1 MKNYL
6 KFYRVLIFVS
16 SVIVLAI
23 LIHLF
28 IVIVTNLDKSIVLQN
43 YIIETFAIALIFFV
57 LVELSLKKVE
67 KLEQEYK
74 NELIKSKVSCKLI
87 EKECFKDIINTL
99 LGYLK
104 EKYKTPVAVFLKN
117 GDSVLP
123 IENSTFNIDDIV
135 SVINNKKRSI
145 VAKLDDAECIFVIP
159 NDSEDL
165 IKDLKEELKN
175 FWTLIENKFIIE
187 ESKKNIEKQ
196 KEHINRL
203 DELVEYTA
211 KISNTLVLEETY
223 MWIIKASMSLFNAD
237 SVSLLD
243 TSKGKG
249 FYNFV
254 GSKNLDLMEI
264 SEIENSINTPYF
276 GEHIDAIVR
285 TGKINYIPNTDE
297 FPGWAYGK
305 YSPKSWIGIP
315 LLNLEE
321 KVFVVINI
329 GKNVKDYYKE
339 EDMKFA
345 EIFQKNINIALTKN
359 LLLERYRMDSITDP
373 LTKLYNRRE
382 FEERL
387 LYEITQAQRYKTK
400 FTLLLMDLDKFKSLN
415 DTYGHPVGDVLLR
428 EFANVIRNSIRAS
441 DIAFRI
447 GGDEFAVILSHADR
461 TKAKQIATR
470 IKNNTAKIN
479 LGVDFKPSV
488 SIGIKEYEEE
498 DRNELIK
505 ECDKL
510 LYLEKPKKV

>member
-6 KFYRVLIFVS
+6 KFYRVLSFVS

-57 LVELSLKKVE
+57 LVELSLRKVE
-67 KLEQEYK
+67 KLEQDYK
-74 NELIKSKVSCKLI
+74 NELIKSKVSFELI
-87 EKECFKDIINTL
+87 EKESFKDIINTL
-99 LGYLK
+99 LGYLR
-104 EKYKTPVAVFLKN
+104 EKYKTPVAAFLKN
-117 GDSVLP
+117 SDSVLP

-159 NDSEDL
+159 NDNEDL
-165 IKDLKEELKN
+165 IKNLKEELKN

-187 ESKKNIEKQ
+187 ENKKNIEKQ
-196 KEHINRL
+196 KEHIDRL

-243 TSKGKG
+243 TSKSKG

-285 TGKINYIPNTDE
+285 TGKINYIPNTMSFLD
-297 FPGWAYGK
+297 G
-305 YSPKSWIGIP
+305 
-315 LLNLEE
+315 
-321 KVFVVINI
+321 
-329 GKNVKDYYKE
+329 
-339 EDMKFA
+339 
-345 EIFQKNINIALTKN
+345 LTA
-359 LLLERYRMDSITDP
+359 IQP
-373 LTKLYNRRE
+373 
-382 FEERL
+382 
-387 LYEITQAQRYKTK
+387 
-400 FTLLLMDLDKFKSLN
+400 
-415 DTYGHPVGDVLLR
+415 
-428 EFANVIRNSIRAS
+428 
-441 DIAFRI
+441 
-447 GGDEFAVILSHADR
+447 
-461 TKAKQIATR
+461 
-470 IKNNTAKIN
+470 
-479 LGVDFKPSV
+479 
-488 SIGIKEYEEE
+488 
-498 DRNELIK
+498 
-505 ECDKL
+505 
-510 LYLEKPKKV
+510 

>member
-1 MKNYL
+1 
-6 KFYRVLIFVS
+6 
-16 SVIVLAI
+16 
-23 LIHLF
+23 
-28 IVIVTNLDKSIVLQN
+28 
-43 YIIETFAIALIFFV
+43 
-57 LVELSLKKVE
+57 
-67 KLEQEYK
+67 
-74 NELIKSKVSCKLI
+74 
-87 EKECFKDIINTL
+87 
-99 LGYLK
+99 
-104 EKYKTPVAVFLKN
+104 
-117 GDSVLP
+117 
-123 IENSTFNIDDIV
+123 
-135 SVINNKKRSI
+135 
-145 VAKLDDAECIFVIP
+145 
-159 NDSEDL
+159 
-165 IKDLKEELKN
+165 
-175 FWTLIENKFIIE
+175 
-187 ESKKNIEKQ
+187 
-196 KEHINRL
+196 
-203 DELVEYTA
+203 
-211 KISNTLVLEETY
+211 
-223 MWIIKASMSLFNAD
+223 
-237 SVSLLD
+237 
-243 TSKGKG
+243 
-249 FYNFV
+249 
-254 GSKNLDLMEI
+254 MEI

-359 LLLERYRMDSITDP
+359 LLLERYRMDPITDP

-415 DTYGHPVGDVLLR
+415 DTYGHPVGDVLLT

-447 GGDEFAVILSHADR
+447 GGDEFAVILSHADK

-470 IKNNTAKIN
+470 IKKTLLK
-479 LGVDFKPSV
+479 
-488 SIGIKEYEEE
+488 
-498 DRNELIK
+498 LI
-505 ECDKL
+505 
-510 LYLEKPKKV
+510 